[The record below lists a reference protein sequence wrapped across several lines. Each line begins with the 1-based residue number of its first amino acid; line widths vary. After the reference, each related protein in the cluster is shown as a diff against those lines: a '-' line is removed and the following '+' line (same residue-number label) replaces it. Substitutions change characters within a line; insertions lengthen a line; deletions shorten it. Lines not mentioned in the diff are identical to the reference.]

1 MRWLFFPRLL
11 WIRAS
16 WVTKMRIPQQ
26 EHSNLILVPSCWQ
39 GSIGGRGRRQF
50 FPGPSLLKRRR
61 AMPDGRAGCW
71 RRPRRRQWELQ
82 GTFVDIFFLGAFYL
96 RFKICCFVCPCW
108 FESWTRFH
116 HWTFSHVFPGNKKAN
131 GSVCLGKNW
140 GPTSSANNLVLVPS
154 CCGHSG
160 ESQLK

>member
-1 MRWLFFPRLL
+1 MFFPRLL

-82 GTFVDIFFLGAFYL
+82 GTFVDIFFGGPSICVSKYAVLFVPVGLKVGLDFITGHFLMFFQGTKRQMEVFAL
-96 RFKICCFVCPCW
+96 AKIGGLP
-108 FESWTRFH
+108 
-116 HWTFSHVFPGNKKAN
+116 
-131 GSVCLGKNW
+131 LL
-140 GPTSSANNLVLVPS
+140 PTTWY
-154 CCGHSG
+154 
-160 ESQLK
+160 